1 MKNRYLCSEA
11 KTAIL
16 RAIGFVLMFESI
28 FARVTK
34 SQTIW
39 AQGPQFGKYLKLNLT
54 KILLLGWSMDV
65 IRTLI
70 YYVLLIIKIVIL
82 IVNYPRFIDQRMNRC
97 CTAEGSSIFSW
108 LDGSPNQFQ
117 SLQKSPNVQENFI
130 SSHSSELNFFFVL
143 APKSWVWL
151 VEKRIILIVFL
162 RKLIEI
168 INFEGGFF
176 LIIDL

>member
-1 MKNRYLCSEA
+1 MKVNPKYYRPTEVVSMKNRYLCSEA

-54 KILLLGWSMDV
+54 KIHLPGWSMDV

-108 LDGSPNQFQ
+108 LDGSPNHIQ
-117 SLQKSPNVQENFI
+117 SVQKSPNVQENFI
-130 SSHSSELNFFFVL
+130 SSHSSELNFFL
-143 APKSWVWL
+143 SYHPNL
-151 VEKRIILIVFL
+151 
-162 RKLIEI
+162 
-168 INFEGGFF
+168 GF
-176 LIIDL
+176 D